1 METRLSKALAFLN
14 NSYGEVIKGWGTTFA
29 MGGVM
34 VLFLLFL
41 TIIALS
47 NASGNGTDASIQ
59 VEETDEL
66 SKTDKTMTYYSES
79 HFLRY

>member
-41 TIIALS
+41 TIILEIYNS
-47 NASGNGTDASIQ
+47 SLILDEIQ
-59 VEETDEL
+59 VTW
-66 SKTDKTMTYYSES
+66 
-79 HFLRY
+79 